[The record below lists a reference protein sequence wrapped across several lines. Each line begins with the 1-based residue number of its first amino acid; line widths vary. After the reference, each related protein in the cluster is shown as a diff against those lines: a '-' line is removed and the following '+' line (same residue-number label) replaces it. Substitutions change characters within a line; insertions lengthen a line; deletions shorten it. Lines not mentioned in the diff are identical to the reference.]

1 MREWSEGDF
10 AMAAANRVLIVGSG
24 IVGQS
29 LAVGLAR
36 RGIECEIVE
45 IKESFDIVGAGILIQ
60 GTGMRAFDE
69 IGVGDDVREVGWS
82 ERTRVTFR
90 DVQENIVAAV
100 EAGDD
105 AGPLPGGVSFERQV
119 LHEKL
124 AGLVAREAVPVRM
137 GTTVETIDDGDDA
150 VAVTFTDGTSGAFD
164 LVVGCDGIHSRVRA
178 MVFGVE
184 RPEYSG
190 FVAWRYILPRPAG
203 LNEMVWY
210 WGRVT
215 TIGVVPIAEDLIYLA
230 GTSAEPGNPWFE
242 REKLP
247 EIYRERFSEYDHL
260 IPELLA
266 QVTEP
271 DKVVATPMEQVILPP
286 PWHKGRVAVMG
297 DAAHATC
304 PFWAQGASMG
314 IEDAALLM
322 RFLTEGD
329 DLDDVLGRWFERRY
343 PRCMMVQKGSYETGK
358 MSHRHEGDGP
368 KVLPPPVRDMIQ
380 QQMKDR
386 LQALAAPY

>member
-1 MREWSEGDF
+1 
-10 AMAAANRVLIVGSG
+10 MAAANNVLIVGSG

-36 RGIECEIVE
+36 RGIGCEIVE
-45 IKESFDIVGAGILIQ
+45 IKENFDIVGAGILIQ

-90 DVQENIVAAV
+90 DVQENIVAAI
-100 EAGDD
+100 EAGDR
-105 AGPLPGGVSFERQV
+105 AGPLPEGVSFERQA

-124 AGLVAREAVPVRM
+124 AELVAAEGIPVRM
-137 GTTVETIDDGDDA
+137 GTTVETIDSGGDA
-150 VAVTFTDGTSGAFD
+150 VDATFTDGTSGAFD
-164 LVVGCDGIHSRVRA
+164 LVVGCDGIRSRVRA
-178 MVFGVE
+178 LVFGVDE
-184 RPEYSG
+184 PEYSG
-190 FVAWRYILPRPAG
+190 FVAWRYILPRPPD
-203 LNEMVWY
+203 LSEMVWY

-215 TIGVVPIAEDLIYLA
+215 TIGVVPIAKDLIYLA
-230 GTSAEPGNPWFE
+230 GTSAEPGNPRFD
-242 REKLP
+242 RAKLP
-247 EIYRERFSEYDHL
+247 EIYRERFGEYGHL
-260 IPELLA
+260 IPDLLA

-286 PWHKGRVAVMG
+286 PWHKGRVVVMG

-314 IEDAALLM
+314 LEDAALFV

-329 DLDDVLGRWFERRY
+329 ELADVCGRWFERRY
-343 PRCMMVQKGSYETGK
+343 PRCTMVQKGSYETGK

-368 KVLPPPVRDMIQ
+368 KIFPPPVREMIQ
-380 QQMKDR
+380 KQMTER
-386 LQALAAPY
+386 GQALAAPY

>member
-1 MREWSEGDF
+1 MV
-10 AMAAANRVLIVGSG
+10 AANNVLIVGSG

-29 LAVGLAR
+29 LAVGLAQ

-69 IGVGDDVREVGWS
+69 IGVGDEVRAIGWM

-90 DVQENIVAAV
+90 DVEENIVAAIG
-100 EAGDD
+100 AGDD
-105 AGPLPGGVSFERQV
+105 EGLLPPGISFERQG

-124 AGLVAREAVPVRM
+124 AELVAAEGVPVRM
-137 GTTVETIDDGDDA
+137 GTTVETIDEGDDA
-150 VAVTFTDGTSGAFD
+150 VTVTFTDGTSGAFD

-178 MVFGVE
+178 MAFGVDK
-184 RPEYSG
+184 PEYSG
-190 FVAWRYILPRPAG
+190 FVAWRYIMPRPAE
-203 LNEMVWY
+203 LREMVWY

-230 GTSAEPGNPWFE
+230 GTSAEPGKPRFD
-242 REKLP
+242 RDKLP
-247 EIYRERFSEYDHL
+247 QVYRERFSEYGHL
-260 IPELLA
+260 IPELLS

-286 PWHKGRVAVMG
+286 PWYRGRVAVMG

-314 IEDAALLM
+314 LEDAALFM
-322 RFLTEGD
+322 RFLTEND
-329 DLDDVLGRWFERRY
+329 DLPEVLGSWFERRY

-368 KVLPPPVRDMIQ
+368 KIFPPQVREMIQ
-380 QQMKDR
+380 KQMR
-386 LQALAAPY
+386 ERGQALAAPY

>member
-1 MREWSEGDF
+1 
-10 AMAAANRVLIVGSG
+10 MAAANSVLIVGSG

-36 RGIECEIVE
+36 RGIGCEIVE
-45 IKESFDIVGAGILIQ
+45 IKENFDIVGAGILIQ

-69 IGVGDDVREVGWS
+69 IGVGDDVRGVGCT

-90 DVQENIVAAV
+90 DVQENIVAAI
-100 EAGDD
+100 EADED
-105 AGPLPGGVSFERQV
+105 EGPLPVGVSFERQA

-124 AGLVAREAVPVRM
+124 AELVAAEGVPVRM
-137 GTTVETIDDGDDA
+137 GTTVETIDNGDDA
-150 VAVTFTDGTSGAFD
+150 VDVVFTDGTSSTFD
-164 LVVGCDGIHSRVRA
+164 LVVGCDGIRSRVRA

-184 RPEYSG
+184 EPEYSG
-190 FVAWRYILPRPAG
+190 FVAWRYIMPRPAD
-203 LNEMVWY
+203 LTEMVWY

-230 GTSAEPGNPWFE
+230 GTSAEPGNPRFD
-242 REKLP
+242 RAKLP
-247 EIYRERFSEYDHL
+247 EIYRQRFSEFDHL
-260 IPELLA
+260 IPDLLA

-286 PWHKGRVAVMG
+286 PWHKGRVVVMG

-314 IEDAALLM
+314 LEDAALFV
-322 RFLTEGD
+322 RFLTESD
-329 DLDDVLGRWFERRY
+329 DLADVCGRWSERRY

-358 MSHRHEGDGP
+358 MSHSHEGDGP
-368 KVLPPPVRDMIQ
+368 KILPPPVREMIQ
-380 QQMKDR
+380 KQMIER
-386 LQALAAPY
+386 GQALAAPY